1 MEQFSKP
8 LRWQFYNSNE
18 RISTMEKK
26 APNITKK
33 QLVPF
38 IREAWNEICQFLAA
52 KRKQL
57 GNHYNWKND
66 YERITER
73 FGSPRSEPEKFFDE
87 FMLCLNK
94 ASKQPASVRIVIEDI
109 GRRAVDLYLKK
120 EKQRKQQKK
129 EAKTKTEE

>member
-1 MEQFSKP
+1 MEQFPKP
-8 LRWQFYNSNE
+8 LRRQFYNSNE

-38 IREAWNEICQFLAA
+38 IREAWNEIRQFLAD

-57 GNHYNWKND
+57 GNHYNLKND

-87 FMLCLNK
+87 YMLCLNK

-120 EKQRKQQKK
+120 KKQRKQQKK